1 MNVGVYANQL
11 QMASMNTQPMN
22 FGIINNRAQQQRTA
36 PSTINMCAES
46 SGINAPMMRIGDA
59 QINKEEGNNAFLQ
72 QMTIQTE
79 TDQASRRIGEG
90 KEQSCKDIVIP
101 ENAIEQVGEDHF
113 PLTIDQVDEH
123 HWLFLLYI
131 KSDQSKFDQNE
142 FLDTERNLIKVANK
156 QMGASIYQ
164 SRFLHN
170 TVLKNGLRAKV
181 RSPAASDVTSRR
193 KIRTTYIII
202 ARADKANTTMRSQKH
217 MFMI

>member
-202 ARADKANTTMRSQKH
+202 ARADKASTTMRSQKH

>member
-1 MNVGVYANQL
+1 MAFECATDKYWFSYVAATANGIYECWCL
-11 QMASMNTQPMN
+11 CEPATNGIDDTQPIN

-36 PSTINMCAES
+36 PSIINMCAES

-79 TDQASRRIGEG
+79 TDQANRRIGEG

-131 KSDQSKFDQNE
+131 KSDQSKFE
-142 FLDTERNLIKVANK
+142 
-156 QMGASIYQ
+156 
-164 SRFLHN
+164 
-170 TVLKNGLRAKV
+170 V
-181 RSPAASDVTSRR
+181 RVSL
-193 KIRTTYIII
+193 
-202 ARADKANTTMRSQKH
+202 Q
-217 MFMI
+217 

>member
-156 QMGASIYQ
+156 QI
-164 SRFLHN
+164 
-170 TVLKNGLRAKV
+170 
-181 RSPAASDVTSRR
+181 
-193 KIRTTYIII
+193 
-202 ARADKANTTMRSQKH
+202 
-217 MFMI
+217 